1 VRRFGH
7 ILLALLI
14 VVLVVALSGAGYVRA
29 QLRSSLPQLEG
40 TAMLA
45 GLSAPVTV
53 TRDSL
58 GVPTITGASHQDVAR
73 ALGFLHA
80 QDRFFQMDLQ
90 RRQPAGELGALVG
103 ARAFEVDAENRV
115 HRFRHVARDAYARA
129 EPEWKAMLDAYAAGA
144 NAGLQALEAP
154 PFEYLLLRATPDPWL
169 PEDSLLMVHAM
180 FISLQGRQAVFE
192 QTNQQLRDALPDP
205 LFRFLT
211 VVGSE
216 WDAPV
221 SGHAMQRRPVP
232 GVEIANLRGRA
243 SAHAANTAERWDD
256 RASCRGEPR
265 WRSNSLPETPQQ
277 SNCRA
282 TAVRH
287 DSTDEAGIIGSN
299 NWAVDAAHSASGHAM
314 VANDMHLNL
323 GVPNIWYRASMAFP
337 DPSEPLKT
345 LRLAG
350 VTLPGLPVTVVGSNG
365 YVAWGFTNTGGDWS
379 DLVRIEPDPRDPS
392 RYLTPEGPRLFDI
405 GEEAVAIKGDAPRQV
420 TLRGT
425 IWGPIVWKDA
435 AGREYAQRWL
445 AHDPTLLATDLARPE
460 RTRTVEET
468 MAAFAGLGLP
478 NQNVT
483 MADVTGRV
491 AWTIGGA
498 MPRRRGLDGFTPESW
513 ADGSRGWDGYLEPA
527 DTPRIVEPESGRIWT
542 ANAPVVSGARLAAIG
557 DGGYADG
564 IRARIIRDRLMKE
577 PKVTPQQMLELQL
590 DDTALFLERWRAV
603 ALDVLDTP
611 NARSP
616 ADRQPSR
623 AEFRRLVASTW
634 TGRASPDSVAY
645 RLVRTFRQHVV
656 RRVLAFVTA
665 PALERDPSFDFT
677 RSLRTEGPVWALVAE
692 RPLHLLDPQFD
703 SWNDLLISA
712 IDAAIAELT
721 EGGRTLEGRTWGEFN
736 RALIQHPL
744 GAAVPVVH
752 RWLNMPDDPLPGDVY
767 TPRAHSPRAGPSE
780 RMVVSPG
787 HEEDG
792 ILHMPTGQ
800 SAHPLSPYFGTM
812 QRAWV
817 DGTPVPFLPGRTEH
831 TLTLKSEKREEKSEK
846 RK

>member
-1 VRRFGH
+1 MRRFGQ

-14 VVLVVALSGAGYVRA
+14 VALLVVLTGAWYARG
-29 QLRSSLPQLEG
+29 QLRSSLPQLDG
-40 TAMLA
+40 SAALD
-45 GLSAPVTV
+45 GLFAPVTV
-53 TRDSL
+53 TRDAL
-58 GVPTITGASHQDVAR
+58 GVPTITGATRQDAAR

-90 RRQPAGELGALVG
+90 RRQPAGELSALVG
-103 ARAFEVDAENRV
+103 ERAFAVDAENRM
-115 HRFRHVARDAYARA
+115 HRFRHVAKEAYART
-129 EPEWKAMLDAYAAGA
+129 EPDWKAMLDSYTAGV
-144 NAGLQALEAP
+144 NAGLQALDAP
-154 PFEYLLLRATPDPWL
+154 PFEYLLLRAAPEPWK
-169 PEDSLLMVHAM
+169 PEDSILTVLAM
-180 FISLQGRQAVFE
+180 FISLQGRQAIFE
-192 QTNQQLRDALPDP
+192 QTNQQLRDALPEP

-221 SGHAMQRRPVP
+221 AGNAMQRPPVP
-232 GVEIANLRGRA
+232 GAEIVNLRGRA
-243 SAHAANTAERWDD
+243 PAVATTTAERRDGE
-256 RASCRGEPR
+256 ASGRGE
-265 WRSNSLPETPQQ
+265 N
-277 SNCRA
+277 A
-282 TAVRH
+282 
-287 DSTDEAGIIGSN
+287 DEAGIIGSN
-299 NWAVDAAHSASGHAM
+299 NWAVDSTHSASGHAI

-337 DPSEPLKT
+337 DPSDPLKT
-345 LRLAG
+345 LRLTG

-405 GEEAVAIKGDAPRQV
+405 GEEAVAIRGDAPRQV

-445 AHDPTLLATDLARPE
+445 AHDPTPLSMDLARPE
-460 RTRTVEET
+460 RTRTVEE
-468 MAAFAGLGLP
+468 MMVAFAGLGLP
-478 NQNVT
+478 NQNVV

-498 MPRRRGLDGFTPESW
+498 MPERRGLDGFTPESW

-527 DTPRIVEPESGRIWT
+527 EIPRIVEPEGGRIWT
-542 ANAPVVSGARLAAIG
+542 ANAPVVDGARLAAIG

-564 IRARIIRDRLMKE
+564 IRARIIRDRLMNE
-577 PKVTPQQMLELQL
+577 PRVTPQQMLELQL
-590 DDTALFLERWRAV
+590 DETALFLERWRAV
-603 ALDVLDTP
+603 ALEALTSPDAS
-611 NARSP
+611 NP
-616 ADRQPSR
+616 ADRQASR
-623 AEFRRLVASTW
+623 AEFRRLVESTW

-645 RLVRTFRQHVV
+645 RLVRTFRLQVV
-656 RRVLAFVTA
+656 RRVLGFVTA
-665 PALERDPSFDFT
+665 PAVARDPSFDYT
-677 RSLRTEGPVWALVAE
+677 RSLRTEGPTWALVAE
-692 RPLHLLDPQFD
+692 RPVHLLDPQFD
-703 SWNDLLISA
+703 SWSNLLLAA

-736 RALIQHPL
+736 RAIIQHPL

-800 SAHPLSPYFGTM
+800 SAHPLSPYFGSM

-817 DGTPVPFLPGRTEH
+817 DGTPVPFLPGPAEH
-831 TLTLKSEKREEKSEK
+831 KLTLESEK
-846 RK
+846 